1 MQKDLNPVINFPFHY
16 VFPASARP
24 RSADYES
31 CVQTPAIR
39 KKRRQLPSKSWRI
52 AAPPPR
58 RVAHSEH
65 ICIWRTEE
73 DSSADYSLEFPH
85 VTEQCQQFIVYL
97 AAADHTGHLTLL
109 YKYYKPPL

>member
-1 MQKDLNPVINFPFHY
+1 MIRGLGGDTIVVTLSSGGETTFPWMQKDLNPMINFPFHY

-39 KKRRQLPSKSWRI
+39 KKRRRLPSKSWRI

-65 ICIWRTEE
+65 ICMANRGG
-73 DSSADYSLEFPH
+73 
-85 VTEQCQQFIVYL
+85 FIGGL
-97 AAADHTGHLTLL
+97 
-109 YKYYKPPL
+109 